1 MNTDLNTLV
10 DTLREIAYDAGC
22 ALLFPV
28 DTDTTKCYADRYNC
42 ACRQLRTLAPCLTAS
57 VMPLS
62 EDASAGTI
70 RMAARTAA
78 AHAQGA
84 TNPCFH
90 RIAA

>member
-28 DTDTTKCYADRYNC
+28 DTDTTRCYAARYNP
-42 ACRQLRTLAPCLTAS
+42 AYRPLGELAPRLTPS
-57 VMPLS
+57 VTPLQ
-62 EDASAGTI
+62 EDATAGAI
-70 RMAARTAA
+70 RMAARAA
-78 AHAQGA
+78 VAHAQRA
-84 TNPCFH
+84 TPPCFH